1 MADRTYS
8 RAEVVGI
15 LRGVAAATEAAWN
28 SPRVQEARAKAHAT
42 LDKVATLPP
51 AEQEAYWGRVS
62 AKLREKTE
70 ALRREREADDKG
82 KR

>member
-1 MADRTYS
+1 
-8 RAEVVGI
+8 
-15 LRGVAAATEAAWN
+15 
-28 SPRVQEARAKAHAT
+28 VQEARAKAHAT